1 MFAFFSCNITIR
13 DSTES
18 SIQRRV
24 MTPFIRISTFPEN
37 LGLAVKDPI
46 ANRFTARDS
55 AKSSERTYK
64 DASGRYGD
72 NDQRTATLLQGSTN

>member
-1 MFAFFSCNITIR
+1 MFAFFSCSITMR

-24 MTPFIRISTFPEN
+24 MTPFIRISTFPEYP
-37 LGLAVKDPI
+37 GLVAKDP
-46 ANRFTARDS
+46 NVNELTARNS
-55 AKSSERTYK
+55 ARSSERTYK